1 MLRSASGVMTPPLRK
16 APWVTGAGI
25 PPAPGHSAMVTDVSN
40 LAWPQAMAT
49 ERVVH
54 LRCVGK
60 SALSCASRRPTTSP
74 ALPNPASAASSCLP
88 SRGCRRPG
96 PSALRAR
103 YQAIAAVTTALLLLG
118 CGEAG
123 DQPSAPAPSSDPGVI
138 HIHGLGRNPADDAL
152 FIATHTGLF
161 RMGSNDRSPERV
173 ADLYQ
178 DTMGFAVIG
187 RDHFLGS
194 GHPGSIENDPPFLGL
209 IESRNAGNTWRPI
222 SLRGDVDFHVLEAQ
236 GNTVYGFGSDW
247 DTREARFLRSDD
259 NGRTWTRL
267 TPPEGL
273 LGLAIDPH
281 DSRAIVALGEQRGW
295 VSRDG
300 GASWR
305 RLPIPGG
312 MVTWTRELGLIA
324 VDLGGVIRTASEP
337 TGEWD
342 EVGRLPGP
350 PAALEGVGD
359 ELLAATH
366 ESQVISSTDGGYTWR
381 DLLTG

>member
-1 MLRSASGVMTPPLRK
+1 MR
-16 APWVTGAGI
+16 TG
-25 PPAPGHSAMVTDVSN
+25 
-40 LAWPQAMAT
+40 
-49 ERVVH
+49 
-54 LRCVGK
+54 
-60 SALSCASRRPTTSP
+60 
-74 ALPNPASAASSCLP
+74 
-88 SRGCRRPG
+88 
-96 PSALRAR
+96 
-103 YQAIAAVTTALLLLG
+103 AIAAVIAALLLLG
-118 CGEAG
+118 CGEAS
-123 DQPSAPAPSSDPGVI
+123 DQPSAPAPPSDPGVI

-161 RMGSNDRSPERV
+161 RVGSNDRSPERV

-305 RLPIPGG
+305 PLPIPGG

-324 VDLGGVIRTASEP
+324 VDPGGVIRTASEP